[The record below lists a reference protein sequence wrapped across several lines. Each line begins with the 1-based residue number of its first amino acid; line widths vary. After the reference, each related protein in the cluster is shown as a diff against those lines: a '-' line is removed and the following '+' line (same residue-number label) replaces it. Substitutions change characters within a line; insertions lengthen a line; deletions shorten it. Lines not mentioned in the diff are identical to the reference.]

1 MTEHFLLLLL
11 SILCVFLWNES
22 RGFFIA
28 HFVHFVFLFFHTE
41 ALREDAAEQQQ
52 QQQQPRVLGQAAEQQ
67 QQQQQPR
74 FLGQAPLGVTVP
86 GHAVRVRSNAASSSL
101 NAEGDENNNDNDN
114 DDNGDGL
121 YIQEEQR
128 SSSKQRSNIPSLVC
142 ALMASMTSGGTTYA
156 FGMYGDALKKTL
168 GLSQTQLDTIS
179 TTFFF
184 AGLFSWI
191 PGLLADRFGTRFTM
205 SLGGMLGCTSLL
217 TYWAVARQ
225 FIVCSNK
232 DWLVFTLSLLG
243 ICIFLSS
250 ACVTGSVFKII
261 TMTCHEGTKG
271 SAVGIAKGYVGL
283 GSGMYACIYEGLRRP
298 NQSDLDFLPMAAVF
312 CLCCAT
318 LPALVLLPNKVVFE
332 TERFHEHATPF
343 HFRVLYLS
351 LIAMAVL
358 IVGNSLL
365 ALEETAGMSSVAATL
380 QQKQESL
387 KQILEFSEHG
397 EEAQHQDD
405 DDNDDNENDLGGLPD
420 NPFFFE
426 DSAPVLGSAKTAT
439 AAHHNQNLF
448 MSFLLAFI
456 WLAPILFLLV
466 LPKRQSEEC
475 IYDDI
480 APDGDEHEPYHDQ
493 VESTRD
499 TSDIRNDDALQ
510 ESGSLARAGAPVV
523 VDTGNE
529 TTTAKSR
536 TSKNKNGATTV
547 TLRRPASIPPPH
559 EEVGLLMAQ
568 PPPYNNNT
576 SSASM
581 DGSIRSS
588 STIRSRPGVVEEED
602 DDDIDHHYENTI
614 VNHASS
620 IVGDR
625 SLVQMLQTPSAWL
638 MLWTATILVG
648 AGTVE
653 TNNMGQMVEAL
664 GFDKAVTPASLAL
677 FSVAQAFSRVMTGAI
692 SESALNW
699 NTRYCLIDNGVP
711 RPFFL
716 VLASLLGCC
725 AHFMLGMAVD
735 QTVFVVGSLLAGA
748 AFGMVWPLMVLVSG
762 EFWGKSH
769 VGANYMFF
777 DGFTSA
783 IGTLLLSKIIAQEIY
798 ESHTDPHADD
808 PNACYGVEC
817 FRQTHLIVSAL
828 SLSCVMTSVCLMYA
842 SRNAYNRTGNH
853 PPS

>member
-1 MTEHFLLLLL
+1 VCFL
-11 SILCVFLWNES
+11 C
-22 RGFFIA
+22 FIA
-28 HFVHFVFLFFHTE
+28 HFFTCRIYFYTE

-52 QQQQPRVLGQAAEQQ
+52 PHVLGQS
-67 QQQQQPR
+67 
-74 FLGQAPLGVTVP
+74 PLIVSVP
-86 GHAVRVRSNAASSSL
+86 AVRSRSNAAAS
-101 NAEGDENNNDNDN
+101 NCEENDEENDDEND
-114 DDNGDGL
+114 GDGR
-121 YIQEEQR
+121 YIQEDPQR
-128 SSSKQRSNIPSLVC
+128 TSNNKQRSNIPSLVC
-142 ALMASMTSGGTTYA
+142 ALMASMTTGGTTYA
-156 FGMYGDALKKTL
+156 FSMYGDALKKTL

-243 ICIFLSS
+243 IGIFLSS

-318 LPALVLLPNKVVFE
+318 LPALVLLPNKMVFE

-365 ALEETAGMSSVAATL
+365 ALEETANMSSLAATL

-387 KQILEFSEHG
+387 QQILEHSEQI
-397 EEAQHQDD
+397 EDAAAQQQDD
-405 DDNDDNENDLGGLPD
+405 DKDAGGLYD

-426 DSAPVLGSAKTAT
+426 DSAPALGAAKTT
-439 AAHHNQNLF
+439 AHHNQNLF
-448 MSFLLAFI
+448 MSFLLVFI

-466 LPKRQSEEC
+466 LPKRQSEQG

-480 APDGDEHEPYHDQ
+480 SPDDGDEHEPYHDQ
-493 VESTRD
+493 DESGNNNYN
-499 TSDIRNDDALQ
+499 IPNDDALQ
-510 ESGSLARAGAPVV
+510 ETGSLAREAVPV
-523 VDTGNE
+523 VDTSND
-529 TTTAKSR
+529 TTTAKSH
-536 TSKNKNGATTV
+536 TSQNKNGATTI
-547 TLRRPASIPPPH
+547 TLRRQAPIPRPN

-568 PPPYNNNT
+568 PPPYNNN
-576 SSASM
+576 SNASM

-588 STIRSRPGVVEEED
+588 TSRSRAGAVEEEED
-602 DDDIDHHYENTI
+602 DDDIDHHYENAN
-614 VNHASS
+614 VNHANN
-620 IVGDR
+620 IVGGDR
-625 SLVQMLQTPSAWL
+625 SLPQMLQTPSAWL

-699 NTRYCLIDNGVP
+699 NTRYCFIDNGVP

-716 VLASLLGCC
+716 VLASLLACC
-725 AHFMLGMAVD
+725 AHFILGMAVD
-735 QTVFVVGSLLAGA
+735 QTVFVIGTLLAGA
-748 AFGMVWPLMVLVSG
+748 AFGMVWPLMVLVTG
-762 EFWGKSH
+762 EVWGKSH

-798 ESHTDPHADD
+798 ERHTDPHADD
-808 PNACYGVEC
+808 PNACYGMEC
-817 FRQTHLIVSAL
+817 FRQTHMIVAAL

-842 SRNAYNRTGNH
+842 SRHAYNRSGIHT
-853 PPS
+853 SV